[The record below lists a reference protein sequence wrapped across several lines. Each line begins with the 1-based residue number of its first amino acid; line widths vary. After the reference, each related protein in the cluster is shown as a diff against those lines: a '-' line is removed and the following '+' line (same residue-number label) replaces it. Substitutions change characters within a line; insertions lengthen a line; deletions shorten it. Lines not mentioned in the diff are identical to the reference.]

1 MTFPAQFRILN
12 ENSPNFILREDGSYF
27 LREDGEAS
35 LNTIATAD
43 SGNRYNICQRTGF
56 KQKPV
61 QLSTEW
67 TGAKVCPESYDKR
80 PDQLRVRARAAESL
94 EGPKRPEPADVFV
107 STSTA
112 PSAL

>member
-12 ENSPNFILREDGSYF
+12 ENNPNFILREDGSYF

-67 TGAKVCPESYDKR
+67 TGSKVRTESYDKR
-80 PDQLRVRARAAESL
+80 PDQLGVRARAESL

-112 PSAL
+112 PSDL